1 MATNGETEIEFRD
14 LTELGEL
21 CGCTEKQARFAEG
34 LLAGLSQTESAF
46 RAGYAGA
53 RDSAQLR
60 SAASQAAQTKPVM
73 ALLALAESRGLGVPN
88 APGDRQELR
97 RILWSHARSKDKQTS
112 IRAVVELDR
121 IETLEREGRTG
132 SSCGDVI
139 AQFLNFKHGTG
150 IAALMYLAAI
160 EEHGPRMDVG
170 AAVPFFRELAPAISA
185 GYPETWARIRN
196 ALDSDCQADIDKMA
210 AAPETPIEKLVKPFN
225 WGGGESESASMNE
238 VSNVA
243 G

>member
-1 MATNGETEIEFRD
+1 MADDTETEFRD

-21 CGCTEKQARFAEG
+21 CGCTEKQTRLAEG
-34 LLAGLSQTESAF
+34 LLAGLSQTEAAQ

-60 SAASQAAQTKPVM
+60 SAASQAAQTSPVK
-73 ALLALAESRGLGVPN
+73 ALLALAESRGLGTPN

-97 RILWSHARSKDKQTS
+97 RILWAHARSKDRQTS
-112 IRAVVELDR
+112 IRATVELDR
-121 IETLEREGRTG
+121 IEKEERGSRTG

-139 AQFLNFKHGTG
+139 REFLNFKHGTG
-150 IAALMYLAAI
+150 IAAMLYLAAI

-170 AAVPFFRELAPAISA
+170 AAVPYFRELAPSIKAQ
-185 GYPETWARIRN
+185 YPETWGRIR
-196 ALDSDCQADIDKMA
+196 AGLDSDCQADIDKMA
-210 AAPETPIEKLVKPFN
+210 AAAPTPLEKLVKPFN
-225 WGGGESESASMNE
+225 WGDGESETTAVDEAPNA
-238 VSNVA
+238 A